1 MKRRVFIKLGLLVT
15 TAVALAAP
23 LSAAA
28 RSCSRRPPLQPGDST
43 PLLPLQ
49 GSPYRLADQLSATYE
64 ELSFED
70 LSEEIIHHAMPD
82 KWRHLI
88 VLGISD
94 ARVMV

>member
-15 TAVALAAP
+15 TTAALAAP

-28 RSCSRRPPLQPGDST
+28 RSWSRRPPRQPGDST
-43 PLLPLQ
+43 FLLPLQ

-70 LSEEIIHHAMPD
+70 MAEEIVHHAMPE
-82 KWRHLI
+82 KWRHQI